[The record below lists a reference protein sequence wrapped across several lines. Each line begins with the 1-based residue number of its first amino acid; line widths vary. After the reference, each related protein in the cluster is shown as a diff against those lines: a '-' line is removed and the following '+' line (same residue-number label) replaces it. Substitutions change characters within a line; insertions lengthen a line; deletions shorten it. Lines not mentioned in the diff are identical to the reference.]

1 MADPGQIASKLPAPG
16 FGSRKLLSTRRGTIT
31 VAALAGLAAIG
42 ILLVFMSNYRN
53 SVQSGA
59 VDTRVLVAGTTI
71 DKGTSGDVIGDAEL
85 FRPVTITEDEAVE
98 GAVTDPSQIAGQV
111 ATESIYEGQ
120 QITEA
125 SFAPGADPIAG
136 KLEGTQR
143 ALTVPV
149 GLAEG
154 NIGQVDVGSR
164 VDILGGFD
172 AEMTGGTAHPVLDVL
187 ARDVLVLRVPE
198 EEEGSGIGSDE
209 DKQVTVRVTDSQ
221 ASRIAFAADAGDLWL
236 TIRPPTLAK
245 DSDTQPVQLES
256 LLESVVNP

>member
-16 FGSRKLLSTRRGTIT
+16 LGSRKLLSTRRGTIT
-31 VAALAGLAAIG
+31 VAALAGVAAVG
-42 ILLVFMSNYRN
+42 VLLVFMSNYRN

-71 DKGTSGDVIGDAEL
+71 DKGTSGDVVADAEL
-85 FRPVTITEDEAVE
+85 FRPVTIAEDKAVE
-98 GAVTDPSQIAGQV
+98 GAVTDPSQIVGKV
-111 ATESIYEGQ
+111 ATEPIYEGQ

-125 SFAPGADPIAG
+125 SFASGADPIAG

-149 GLAEG
+149 GEAEG
-154 NIGQVDVGSR
+154 NVGQVEVGSR

-172 AEMTGGTAHPVLDVL
+172 AQVSNGAARPVLDVL

-198 EEEGSGIGSDE
+198 EGAGGTVGGAEATS
-209 DKQVTVRVTDSQ
+209 VTVRVSDGE
-221 ASRIAFAADAGDLWL
+221 ASRIAFAANTGELWL

-245 DSDTQPVQLES
+245 DSNTKPVQLEN
-256 LLESVVNP
+256 LLGSGVTP

>member
-1 MADPGQIASKLPAPG
+1 MADTGQIASKLPAPG

-31 VAALAGLAAIG
+31 VAVLAGVAAIG
-42 ILLVFMSNYRN
+42 VLLVFMSNYRN

-71 DKGTSGDVIGDAEL
+71 DKGTSGDVIADAEL
-85 FRPVTITEDEAVE
+85 FRAVTITEAEAVE
-98 GAVTDPSQIAGQV
+98 GAVTDPSQIVGQV

-125 SFAPGADPIAG
+125 SFTSGADPIAG

-154 NIGQVDVGSR
+154 NIGQVEVGSQ

-172 AEMTGGTAHPVLDVL
+172 AQLSGGTARPVLDIL

-198 EEEGSGIGSDE
+198 DEESSGIRSDD
-209 DKQVTVRVTDSQ
+209 DKQVTVRVTDAQ

-245 DSDTQPVQLES
+245 ESDTKPVQLENLLGSS
-256 LLESVVNP
+256 LTP